1 MSEILNQMLFPIGL
15 SAGFIAYRLLSY
27 SLRSKETMDDNSTSY
42 GTVYKID
49 GPTQYV
55 EMPPQ
60 DEVPSRI
67 LHKHTNIRSG
77 E

>member
-1 MSEILNQMLFPIGL
+1 MISILNQMLFPLGL
-15 SAGFIAYRLLSY
+15 LAGFLGYRILSY
-27 SLRSKETMDDNSTSY
+27 CLRTKEIEADNAASY

-55 EMPPQ
+55 ETTPQ
-60 DEVPSRI
+60 DDVPVRI